1 MIRENDAIDECLTG
15 RRLYGDDFG
24 IAEIESWYKDEENA
38 YFEQAT
44 AKKPESPNGEYP
56 YEYAAF
62 NRLHG
67 YRPLAKQHFSNCVV
81 LGCAN
86 GQDVKPLAGQVDKFV
101 ALEPAEKWWRT
112 EIGGTPAEYVKPAMN
127 GDIPL
132 SDGCAD
138 LAIAL
143 GVLHHIPNV
152 SHVVGELARVLK
164 PGATFVVREPVISM
178 GDWRRPRPGLTKHER
193 GIPPKL
199 LQSILATHGFRIM
212 KATPVMVPII
222 PPFARLLGIRYAYDS
237 PWLVRLDASLSRLL
251 WRNFR
256 YHRVSRLHKFAPTS
270 MFIVAT
276 RS

>member
-1 MIRENDAIDECLTG
+1 MIREIDATEECLTG
-15 RRLYGDDFG
+15 RRLYGDDFA
-24 IAEIESWYKDEENA
+24 IAEIENWYKDEENA

-44 AKKPESPNGEYP
+44 ANKPESPDSDYP

-67 YRPLAKQHFSNCVV
+67 YGSLAKRRFGNCVV

-112 EIGGTPAEYVKPAMN
+112 EIGGTPADYIKPAIT

-132 SDGCAD
+132 PADSAD

-164 PGATFVVREPVISM
+164 PGAAFIVREPIISM
-178 GDWRRPRPGLTKHER
+178 GDWRLPRRGLTKHER

-199 LQSILATHGFRIM
+199 FQSILTTHGFRVM
-212 KATPVMVPII
+212 KATPVMVPVI
-222 PPFARLLGIRYAYDS
+222 PPFARLVGIRHAYNS
-237 PWLVRLDASLSRLL
+237 PWLVRLDALLSRLL

-256 YHRVSRLHKFAPTS
+256 YHRVALIHKFAPTA

-276 RS
+276 KP

>member
-1 MIRENDAIDECLTG
+1 MIREIDATDECLTG
-15 RRLYGDDFG
+15 QRLYGDDFG
-24 IAEIESWYKDEENA
+24 TAEIANWYKDEENA

-44 AKKPESPNGEYP
+44 ANKPESPNSDYP
-56 YEYAAF
+56 YEYTAF

-67 YRPLAKQHFSNCVV
+67 GRSLAKRRFGTCVV

-112 EIGGTPAEYVKPAMN
+112 EIGGTPAKYLKPAIT

-132 SDGCAD
+132 PDGCAD
-138 LAIAL
+138 LAIAF

-164 PGATFVVREPVISM
+164 PGATFILREPVISM

-199 LQSILATHGFRIM
+199 LQSILTTHGFYIT
-212 KATPVMVPII
+212 KATPVMVPLI
-222 PPFARLLGIRYAYDS
+222 PRFARLLGIRHAYNS
-237 PWLVRLDASLSRLL
+237 SWLVRLDASLSRLL

-256 YHRVSRLHKFAPTS
+256 YHRVALIHKFAPTS

-276 RS
+276 RP